1 VTSFDD
7 SKRGSKRAKSEAS
20 RVTACRNE
28 LDQEEGEVNKKQRSQ
43 GVEEYEKEEEEE
55 DEVGEEEGDHVTMG
69 KGNGRANGE
78 RPWD

>member
-1 VTSFDD
+1 
-7 SKRGSKRAKSEAS
+7 
-20 RVTACRNE
+20 
-28 LDQEEGEVNKKQRSQ
+28 LDREDEEVDQKQWRQ

-69 KGNGRANGE
+69 NGKGRANGE

>member
-7 SKRGSKRAKSEAS
+7 SKRGSKRAKSAAS

-28 LDQEEGEVNKKQRSQ
+28 LDREDEEVDQKQWRQ

-69 KGNGRANGE
+69 NGKGRANGE